1 MNFKY
6 DMKVIRHAGV
16 DSRMIILDDQARQQ
30 MTRHFLIVTS
40 MQRFAHHGLH
50 CMPDEAR
57 DGQNVALKWQLRSDE
72 SFVGV
77 LDRPK

>member
-1 MNFKY
+1 
-6 DMKVIRHAGV
+6 MKVIRHAGV

-40 MQRFAHHGLH
+40 MQRFAHHGLRQAYSIYS

-57 DGQNVALKWQLRSDE
+57 DGRNVALK
-72 SFVGV
+72 
-77 LDRPK
+77 